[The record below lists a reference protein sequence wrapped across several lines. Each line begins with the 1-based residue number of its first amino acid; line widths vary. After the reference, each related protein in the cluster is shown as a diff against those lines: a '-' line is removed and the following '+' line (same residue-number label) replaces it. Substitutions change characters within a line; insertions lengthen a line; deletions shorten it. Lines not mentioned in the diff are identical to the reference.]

1 MPWDACELHVA
12 DVRADGSLGRA
23 ARVAGGRTEA
33 IFAPA
38 WSPRDE
44 LTFVSD
50 RNGFSNLYRLAP
62 DGGTDCLCQL
72 DADFATPLWV
82 FGLSTYAWLDE
93 QTIVCLFQRSGFWHL
108 GTLATATGRLTP
120 VATDLTELGPI
131 FAGQGRAVFVGGAA
145 DRPPALHAFDPRRR
159 ALRLLHQ
166 PAACPL
172 PQAAIA
178 RPRVFDF
185 PTAGG
190 MAAHGLLYPP
200 LHPDYDGPPD
210 ARPPLLVVCHGG
222 PTGSTTT
229 ALNLG
234 IQFWTSRGFAVLDV
248 NYRGSTGYGRAY
260 RKLLDGQWGIADVED
275 CAAGAAAL
283 AAAGLVDGGRMA
295 IRGSSAGGFT
305 VLLALAGH
313 DVFAAGASYYGVCDL
328 AGLAA
333 DTHKFE
339 SHYLD
344 SLVGPYPACRARYRA
359 RSPLF
364 AADRI
369 VCPVIFFHGEQD
381 RVVPKAQ
388 AEAMAH
394 ALRRRGL
401 AAPLYLFPDEQH
413 GFRREET
420 IRTALAAELEFYL
433 RVFGIEPRRTQRR
446 TSAQGRRR

>member
-1 MPWDACELHVA
+1 
-12 DVRADGSLGRA
+12 
-23 ARVAGGRTEA
+23 
-33 IFAPA
+33 
-38 WSPRDE
+38 
-44 LTFVSD
+44 
-50 RNGFSNLYRLAP
+50 
-62 DGGTDCLCQL
+62 
-72 DADFATPLWV
+72 
-82 FGLSTYAWLDE
+82 
-93 QTIVCLFQRSGFWHL
+93 
-108 GTLATATGRLTP
+108 
-120 VATDLTELGPI
+120 
-131 FAGQGRAVFVGGAA
+131 
-145 DRPPALHAFDPRRR
+145 
-159 ALRLLHQ
+159 
-166 PAACPL
+166 
-172 PQAAIA
+172 
-178 RPRVFDF
+178 
-185 PTAGG
+185 
-190 MAAHGLLYPP
+190 
-200 LHPDYDGPPD
+200 
-210 ARPPLLVVCHGG
+210 LLVVCHGG
-222 PTGSTTT
+222 PTGSTST

-305 VLLALAGH
+305 VLAALAGH

-328 AGLAA
+328 AALAA

-369 VCPVIFFHGEQD
+369 VCPVIFFQGEQD

-401 AAPLYLFPDEQH
+401 EAPLYLFPDEQH

-433 RVFGIEPRRTQRR
+433 RAFGIEPQKTRRRTR
-446 TSAQGRRR
+446 AQNRRR